1 MSTICLV
8 WWSDPISA
16 FWGPKRVLSSHGGAV
31 FLLFLHISMT
41 FEVSCLLHYFDVN
54 IIIINIYHL
63 LTSRVIAATHPVSV
77 NKILKI
83 LLDYHT
89 PGWVVGLTH
98 CLLIMISLSLSLS
111 LSLSHVCCTTLI
123 WILSYFCHLLTSR
136 VIAATHPVSVK
147 DLKDPVK
154 LSRTWL
160 GGGFDSLLTLQ

>member
-1 MSTICLV
+1 M
-8 WWSDPISA
+8 
-16 FWGPKRVLSSHGGAV
+16 

-77 NKILKI
+77 Q
-83 LLDYHT
+83 
-89 PGWVVGLTH
+89 
-98 CLLIMISLSLSLS
+98 
-111 LSLSHVCCTTLI
+111 
-123 WILSYFCHLLTSR
+123 
-136 VIAATHPVSVK
+136 

-154 LSRTWL
+154 LSHTWL